1 MGVTPGQYTGSL
13 GQSGS
18 SSDAW
23 TPDRLSETE
32 TRSDFNIGGFAL
44 DLNGETGSTGL
55 SAARLGSPFIMD
67 GAWNEFDALFEQE
80 QWVPDSLSIDPRIIL
95 ASE

>member
-1 MGVTPGQYTGSL
+1 MGVTPGQYIGSL

-32 TRSDFNIGGFAL
+32 TRSDFDTGGFAL
-44 DLNGETGSTGL
+44 DLNGETGST
-55 SAARLGSPFIMD
+55 ARLGSPFIMD

-95 ASE
+95 APE

>member
-1 MGVTPGQYTGSL
+1 MGVTPGQYIGTL

-23 TPDRLSETE
+23 TPDGLSETE
-32 TRSDFNIGGFAL
+32 TRSEFDTGGFAL

-55 SAARLGSPFIMD
+55 LAARLGSPFILD
-67 GAWNEFDALFEQE
+67 DAWNEFDALFEQE
-80 QWVPDSLSIDPRIIL
+80 HWVPDSFCIDPRIIL
-95 ASE
+95 PSE